1 MSIGDSSAAVPSVDA
16 VFFDGR
22 STKRHAVRLTLSGD
36 VLQMQGE
43 TAARAAPLAE
53 LRVSEPMGAA
63 PRLITFADGAYC
75 EVRDHAALAH
85 LLAAGGHR
93 DRAHVRWQFDL
104 RMVLAS
110 SALFVVLAIAG
121 YFIGLPLAAEL
132 AAPAVPAG
140 VRQAIS
146 EQTLDLID
154 SGMFSASKLAPA
166 RTGPIVHRFA
176 GMRAPGGEAIA
187 HRVLFR
193 DGGAF
198 GANAFALPDGTLVV
212 TDQLVL
218 LAANDDEVL
227 AVLTHELGH
236 TARHHGLRMV
246 LQGSLV
252 GLFLTWY
259 IGDASTL
266 LAAAPAALL
275 QARYSR
281 GMESEADAWG
291 AGMLRENGMSPG
303 LLANILERLESAH
316 RGKGI
321 GVPEYLNSHPD
332 SEARIR
338 ALRAGS

>member
-1 MSIGDSSAAVPSVDA
+1 VSIEDSSAAPPTVDA

-22 STKRHAVRLTLSGD
+22 STRRHAVRLTLAGAS
-36 VLQMQGE
+36 LHMQGE
-43 TAARAAPLAE
+43 TAERTAPLAD
-53 LRVSEPMGAA
+53 LRISEPMGAA
-63 PRLITFADGAYC
+63 PRLITFADGTYC

-93 DRAHVRWQFDL
+93 DRAHIRWQFDL

-146 EQTLDLID
+146 EQTLELID
-154 SGMFSASKLAPA
+154 SGMFSASKLAA
-166 RTGPIVHRFA
+166 DRTEPIVRRFA
-176 GMRAPGGEAIA
+176 GMRAPGGEAIG

-212 TDQLVL
+212 TDQLVQ
-218 LAANDDEVL
+218 LAADDDEVL

-236 TARHHGLRMV
+236 TARHHGLRLV

-316 RGKGI
+316 RGKSI

-338 ALRAGS
+338 ALRAAS

>member
-1 MSIGDSSAAVPSVDA
+1 MSGNDSSPAAPAVDA
-16 VFFDGR
+16 VYFDGR

-36 VLQMQGE
+36 VLHMQGDS
-43 TAARAAPLAE
+43 AAREAPLAV
-53 LRVSEPMGAA
+53 LRISEPMGAA
-63 PRLITFADGAYC
+63 PRLITFGDGAYC
-75 EVRDHAALAH
+75 EVRDHTALAH
-85 LLAAGGHR
+85 LLAASGHR
-93 DRAHVRWQFDL
+93 DRAHIRWQFDL

-110 SALFVVLAIAG
+110 CALFLVLTLAG
-121 YFIGLPLAAEL
+121 YYIGLPLAAEL

-146 EQTLDLID
+146 EQTLELID
-154 SGMFSASKLAPA
+154 GGMLSASKLAPE
-166 RTGPIVHRFA
+166 RTEPIVRRFA
-176 GMRAPGGEAIA
+176 AMRAPGGQVVG

-212 TDQLVL
+212 TDQLVQ

-236 TARHHGLRMV
+236 AARHHGLRMV

-281 GMESEADAWG
+281 GMESEADTWG
-291 AGMLRENGMSPG
+291 AAMLRENGMSPG
-303 LLANILERLESAH
+303 LLASILERLESAH

-321 GVPEYLNSHPD
+321 DVPEYLNSHPET
-332 SEARIR
+332 EARIR
-338 ALRAGS
+338 ALRGAS